1 MIFLSLLWSLVFLPS
16 VVFAAFGW
24 TDNGSEYV
32 IDSGAD
38 LVIKVTKCCGD
49 ISSLNFKGVE
59 YNGWG
64 GKNSHVESG
73 TVFFTQTT
81 LRDKGL
87 GASTVS
93 IASYTN
99 VIKVSVVHGEF
110 QTLKHWIFVRYG
122 NNNVYLFTNKAD
134 NSISAMRYIVRIKGG
149 LFSHGSTESDFY
161 DGSSSVIEA
170 QDINVNGA
178 GLTKSKHY
186 QGSNYG
192 RRLRRPQ
199 EKRCWSVHDPK
210 QPRDKSANS
219 THVTLLQ
226 TNTPHKAS
234 GGPFFRSLVRRADP
248 TGEDLYDIYYYNMG
262 HTDPMRTG
270 LQGPSVLA
278 FTSGEDPNGNLFAR
292 KADWSWFDDKGLDGW
307 IPASGR
313 GYASGV
319 GLSNMKSGKTY
330 VVGLSNSVAQ
340 YWGTAGAGGAWSI
353 TKVIPGTYTLTVYKD
368 ELEVATS
375 SVTIKAGAGTA
386 VNTIACVDPQDAAT
400 IWRIGEWACA
410 YDGVDGT
417 PKGFLNFEDT
427 PLKLTYMHPSD
438 SRISTWNAGN
448 FIVGTHST
456 NRFPGYMWKDVN
468 NSYIIYFKL
477 TADQLKSGHTVRIG
491 LTEAYIGGRPAIN
504 VNSWASPLP
513 AATNQAS
520 TRSLTVGTYRG
531 NNVKLT
537 YAVPQSAWIQNTGE
551 WQVLTINIISGSSG
565 TKFLSPGVSF
575 DAIELLP

>member
-1 MIFLSLLWSLVFLPS
+1 MLFLSLLCSLFFLPA
-16 VVFAAFGW
+16 VVLAAFGW

-32 IDSGAD
+32 IDSGSD

-49 ISSLNFKGVE
+49 ISSLNYKGVE

-64 GKNSHVESG
+64 GKNTHVESG
-73 TVFFTQTT
+73 
-81 LRDKGL
+81 L
-87 GASTVS
+87 GTSTVS
-93 IASYTN
+93 ITSYSN
-99 VIKVSVVHGEF
+99 VIKVSVVHG
-110 QTLKHWIFVRYG
+110 TLKHWIFVRYG

-134 NSISAMRYIVRIKGG
+134 DSVSAMRYIVRIPGG
-149 LFSHGSTESDFY
+149 IFSHDSTESDFY
-161 DGSSSVIEA
+161 DASSTIIEA
-170 QDINVNGA
+170 QDINVNSA

-192 RRLRRPQ
+192 RSQVVDYVGRKKTGVGLFMIRSNH
-199 EKRCWSVHDPK
+199 E
-210 QPRDKSANS
+210 
-219 THVTLLQ
+219 
-226 TNTPHKAS
+226 KAS

-278 FTSGEDPNGNLFAR
+278 FTAGEDPNSNLFAR
-292 KADWSWFDDKGLDGW
+292 KADWSWFDDLGLDGW
-307 IPASGR
+307 VPASGR

-330 VVGLSNSVAQ
+330 VVGLSNSAAQ
-340 YWGTAGAGGAWSI
+340 YWGTAGSGGAWSI
-353 TKVIPGTYTLTVYKD
+353 TKIIPGTYTLTVYKD

-386 VNTIACVDPQDAAT
+386 VNTITCVDPQDDAV
-400 IWRIGEWACA
+400 IWRIGEW
-410 YDGVDGT
+410 DGT

-427 PLKLTYMHPSD
+427 PMKPTYMHPSD
-438 SRISTWNAGN
+438 TRISTWNAGN
-448 FIVGTHST
+448 FIVGTHSA
-456 NRFPGYMWKDVN
+456 NRFPGYMWKEVN
-468 NSYIIYFKL
+468 SGYLIYFKL
-477 TADQLKSGHTVRIG
+477 TTAQLAAGHTVRIG
-491 LTEAYIGGRPAIN
+491 ITEGYIGGRPAIN
-504 VNSWASPLP
+504 VNSWASALP

-537 YAVPQSAWIQNTGE
+537 FAVPQSAWIQSTSE
-551 WQVLTINIISGSSG
+551 WQILTINIISGSSG
-565 TKFLSPGVSF
+565 EKYLSPGVSF
-575 DAIELLP
+575 DAVELLA

>member
-1 MIFLSLLWSLVFLPS
+1 MLFLSLLCSLFFLPA
-16 VVFAAFGW
+16 VVLAAFGW

-49 ISSLNFKGVE
+49 ISSLNYKGVE

-64 GKNSHVESG
+64 GKNTHVESG
-73 TVFFTQTT
+73 
-81 LRDKGL
+81 L
-87 GASTVS
+87 GTSTVS
-93 IASYTN
+93 ITSYSN
-99 VIKVSVVHGEF
+99 VIKVSVVHG
-110 QTLKHWIFVRYG
+110 TLKHWIFVRYG

-134 NSISAMRYIVRIKGG
+134 DSVSAMRYIVRIPGG
-149 LFSHGSTESDFY
+149 IFSHDSTESDFY
-161 DGSSSVIEA
+161 DASSTIIEA
-170 QDINVNGA
+170 QDINVNSA

-192 RRLRRPQ
+192 RSNH
-199 EKRCWSVHDPK
+199 E
-210 QPRDKSANS
+210 
-219 THVTLLQ
+219 
-226 TNTPHKAS
+226 KAS

-278 FTSGEDPNGNLFAR
+278 FTAGEDPNSNLFAR
-292 KADWSWFDDKGLDGW
+292 KADWSWFDDLGLDGW
-307 IPASGR
+307 VPASGR

-330 VVGLSNSVAQ
+330 VVGLSNSAAQ
-340 YWGTAGAGGAWSI
+340 YWGTAGSGGAWSI
-353 TKVIPGTYTLTVYKD
+353 TKIIPGTYTLTVYKD

-386 VNTIACVDPQDAAT
+386 VNTITCVDPQDDAV
-400 IWRIGEWACA
+400 IWRIGEW
-410 YDGVDGT
+410 DGT

-427 PLKLTYMHPSD
+427 PMKPTYMHPSD
-438 SRISTWNAGN
+438 TRISTWNAGN
-448 FIVGTHST
+448 FIVGTHSA
-456 NRFPGYMWKDVN
+456 NRFPGYMWKEVN
-468 NSYIIYFKL
+468 SGYLVYFKL
-477 TADQLKSGHTVRIG
+477 TTAQLAAGHTVRIG
-491 LTEAYIGGRPAIN
+491 ITEGYIGGRPAIN
-504 VNSWASPLP
+504 VNSWASALP

-537 YAVPQSAWIQNTGE
+537 FAVPQSAWIQSTSE
-551 WQVLTINIISGSSG
+551 WQILTINIISGSSG
-565 TKFLSPGVSF
+565 EKYLSPGVSF
-575 DAIELLP
+575 DAVELLA

>member
-1 MIFLSLLWSLVFLPS
+1 MMFLSLLWSLLFLPS
-16 VVFAAFGW
+16 VVLAAFGW

-49 ISSLNFKGVE
+49 ISSLKFKGVE

-73 TVFFTQTT
+73 
-81 LRDKGL
+81 L

-93 IASYTN
+93 IASYSN
-99 VIKVSVVHGEF
+99 VIKVSVVHG
-110 QTLKHWIFVRYG
+110 TLRHWLFVRYG

-149 LFSHGSTESDFY
+149 LFSHASTESDFY
-161 DGSSSVIEA
+161 DGGSSIIEA
-170 QDINVNGA
+170 QDINVNSA

-192 RRLRRPQ
+192 RTIDYDYVGR
-199 EKRCWSVHDPK
+199 K
-210 QPRDKSANS
+210 KSGVGLFMIRSNHEISSTGS
-219 THVTLLQ
+219 THVTLLRA
-226 TNTPHKAS
+226 NTQHKAS

-278 FTSGEDPNGNLFAR
+278 FTSGEDPNSNLFAR
-292 KADWSWFDDKGLDGW
+292 KADWSWFDDKGLNGW
-307 IPASGR
+307 VPASGR

-319 GLSNMKSGKTY
+319 GLANMKSGKTY

-353 TKVIPGTYTLTVYKD
+353 AKVIPGTYTLTVYKD

-386 VNTIACVDPQDAAT
+386 VNTITCVDPQDDAT
-400 IWRIGEWACA
+400 IWRIGEW
-410 YDGVDGT
+410 DGT

-448 FIVGTHST
+448 FIVGTHGA
-456 NRFPGYMWKDVN
+456 NRFPGYMWKEVN
-468 NSYIIYFKL
+468 SGYIIYFKL

-513 AATNQAS
+513 AATTQAS

-537 YAVPQSAWIQNTGE
+537 YAVPQSAWVQSTSE
-551 WQVLTINIISGSSG
+551 WQILTINIISGSSG

-575 DAIELLP
+575 DALELLP